1 MTTLFPRA
9 ARPAANNSV
18 PSLWLLIS
26 RVAARKKCGR
36 AVFRMVQL
44 MPPSPDEHRYAQS
57 SCHPR
62 FSTVQGETGKMN
74 GRTVDDF
81 GWQERAGD
89 ELRCANPRKRS
100 AEGNGKKGLERWT
113 AEHRIGETINSFFPK
128 GVNVGI
134 IFVPTRSYNKYK
146 RIQTL

>member
-1 MTTLFPRA
+1 MTTLFFHGA

-44 MPPSPDEHRYAQS
+44 MPASPSPSLPPLPPDRYAQS

-74 GRTVDDF
+74 GRIVDDF
-81 GWQERAGD
+81 GWRRRRIALRESTQTFRRGKWEERIGTM
-89 ELRCANPRKRS
+89 NRK
-100 AEGNGKKGLERWT
+100 
-113 AEHRIGETINSFFPK
+113 IGETINS
-128 GVNVGI
+128 
-134 IFVPTRSYNKYK
+134 
-146 RIQTL
+146 QTDETLE